1 MMSIKWMTA
10 LPVICYSINF
20 LSGTTQLQG
29 VRIHSRYAPR
39 EDERVALDT
48 SLFLRESH
56 YGLPIQTVTVNVGQ
70 TARLTCFVQTPGDYK
85 VAWMKKVTN
94 IVLSMGEAVIIRDP
108 RMSVQREQRSTWIL
122 TITNVTIKDHGYY
135 TCNINTLPP
144 TSIHGFLN
152 VVEPPVLDDK
162 DEGLW
167 VMEGMK
173 AVLSCSAHGT
183 PTPSYKWFREDYSR
197 IRLNSST
204 YVQSWEK
211 RKLILEH
218 VNHQTAGGY
227 ICIASNGYPPSK
239 SKRVF
244 LNVYFA
250 PKVRGPGSQIW
261 AHLGQTVSLTCL
273 YAAFPAPNV
282 MWILENHL
290 GLRRLTEEYFTNTIQ
305 DGHPPYTHNMTLQIR
320 KLTPG
325 DFGRYT
331 CSIRNKE
338 GQGSYTTTLREITTT
353 IAPPPTSSTIT
364 TIGAYTTTLMTH
376 LYNSLGGAPT
386 SSRSHTTY
394 DDDTVN
400 LSAPLIINLTPDV
413 YRETTNRSRCLQA
426 CLILATLLFLM
437 AG

>member
-1 MMSIKWMTA
+1 MDHFGGRKGRFVIVGSYNWGLRGGGNVAGVA
-10 LPVICYSINF
+10 LVTGFRKEDP
-20 LSGTTQLQG
+20 LTQQEDHSGPNSTYHAKACKVSSLPSSTLPLYTCRDFSGPNPSFACELHAQMQEG
-29 VRIHSRYAPR
+29 VRSHSRYAPR

-48 SLFLRESH
+48 SSFLRESH

-85 VAWMKKVTN
+85 VAWMKTVIN

-108 RMSVQREQRSTWIL
+108 RMSVQREQRSTWFL

-162 DEGLW
+162 DEELW

-239 SKRVF
+239 SKRVV

-261 AHLGQTVSLTCL
+261 AQLGQTVSLTCL

-290 GLRRLTEEYFTNTIQ
+290 GLRRFTEEYFTNTIQ
-305 DGHPPYTHNMTLQIR
+305 DGHPPYT
-320 KLTPG
+320 
-325 DFGRYT
+325 
-331 CSIRNKE
+331 
-338 GQGSYTTTLREITTT
+338 
-353 IAPPPTSSTIT
+353 
-364 TIGAYTTTLMTH
+364 
-376 LYNSLGGAPT
+376 
-386 SSRSHTTY
+386 
-394 DDDTVN
+394 
-400 LSAPLIINLTPDV
+400 
-413 YRETTNRSRCLQA
+413 
-426 CLILATLLFLM
+426 
-437 AG
+437 